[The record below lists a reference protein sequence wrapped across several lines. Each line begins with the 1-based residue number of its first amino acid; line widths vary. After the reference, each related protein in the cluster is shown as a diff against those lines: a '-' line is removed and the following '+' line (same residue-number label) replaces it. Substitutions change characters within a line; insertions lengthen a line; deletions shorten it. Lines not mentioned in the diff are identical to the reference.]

1 MPASIRH
8 LTFTT
13 DIDTPLT
20 VIQSSH
26 KLALTTSRG
35 DSIDVYVTRKGTP
48 LDITDSAGTPGASAL
63 LPNGSTF
70 LLPDN
75 SVTTGTSGSG
85 ANLRYYISATLT
97 PQVYAYEGT
106 VYLSL
111 YIKWTDYTTTTYAV
125 IAFNCVHN
133 RSDVLST
140 INPAVQLL
148 TTAQAVTIAQG
159 GTGAASALGARRN
172 LNETYE
178 PGTYTLTNIMF
189 YGFVSGNGAT
199 CRLAFDTSKSTYG
212 INSITIDSLQIA
224 IRTTDGAYLD
234 GNSDSS
240 NWVGR
245 SGVTVACA
253 KTGYYEAHINM
264 TKTSAFSNVTNNTP
278 VIGFGTVTMTL
289 ST

>member
-8 LTFTT
+8 LTFET
-13 DIDTPLT
+13 DIAKPLT

-26 KLALTTSRG
+26 KLMLTTSRG
-35 DSIDVYVTRKGTP
+35 DSIDVYVSRNGSAV
-48 LDITDSAGTPGASAL
+48 DITDSAGTPGASAL
-63 LPNGSTF
+63 LPDGSTF
-70 LLPDN
+70 LLPD
-75 SVTTGTSGSG
+75 SAVTANTSGSG
-85 ANLRYYISATLT
+85 ARIRYYLSATLP

-172 LNETYE
+172 LNETYS
-178 PGTYTLTNIMF
+178 PGTFTLTNIMF
-189 YGFVSGNGAT
+189 HGFVSGDSKI
-199 CRLAFDTSKSTYG
+199 CRLSFDTSLSTYG
-212 INSITIDSLQIA
+212 INSLTVDSLQIS
-224 IRTTDGAYLD
+224 IRTTSGAYLD

-240 NWVGR
+240 DWVGR
-245 SGVTVACA
+245 SGITIACSKA
-253 KTGYYEAHINM
+253 GYFEGHINM
-264 TKTSAFSNVTNNTP
+264 TKSTAFTNVTNNTP
-278 VIGFGTVTMTL
+278 VCGFGTITLTL